1 MIRAEKDV
9 MEFYF
14 QALRKT
20 MGRKSKKGCGITI
33 LNNRMYGKKR
43 WRPLLPLSFEKA
55 YPCMCKLL
63 KRCWAPLKEDR
74 PGFDEIVKV
83 MQGEVADEVGRKE
96 EPKIVVYGLEDDELY
111 KARMGMGEDFG
122 EDEEE
127 GGATRSVISKAKF
140 DALMQELLEE
150 KAENKGLREELAK
163 K

>member
-20 MGRKSKKGCGITI
+20 MGRKSMKGCGVTI
-33 LNNRMYGKKR
+33 LNSRMYGKKR

-55 YPCMCKLL
+55 YPCMCRLL

-83 MQGEVADEVGRKE
+83 MQGEVADEVRRKE
-96 EPKIVVYGLEDDELY
+96 EPEIVVYGLEDDELY

-140 DALMQELLEE
+140 DAVMQELLEE
-150 KAENKGLREELAK
+150 KAG
-163 K
+163 